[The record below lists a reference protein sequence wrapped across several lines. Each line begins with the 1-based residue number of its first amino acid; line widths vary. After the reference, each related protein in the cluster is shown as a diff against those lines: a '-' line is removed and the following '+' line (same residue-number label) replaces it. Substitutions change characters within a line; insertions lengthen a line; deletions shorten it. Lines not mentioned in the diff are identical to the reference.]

1 MTHVQ
6 NLTPAEVSSALNA
19 GDIVLID
26 VREPNE
32 FADVR
37 IAGSLNFPLSSFDPA
52 ALPDPEGKTVIL
64 MCAGGV
70 RSVRALEA
78 CQLAGLDIDRH
89 LDGGIRAWHAAGF
102 PIEG

>member
-1 MTHVQ
+1 MIQ
-6 NLTPAEVSSALNA
+6 NLTPAQIAA
-19 GDIVLID
+19 GLEADEILLID

-32 FADVR
+32 FANAR

-52 ALPDPEGKTVIL
+52 TLPDPGDKALVL

-78 CQLAGLDIDRH
+78 CHVAGLDIDSH
-89 LDGGIRAWHAAGF
+89 LAGGINAWYAQGF
-102 PIEG
+102 PIEA